1 MDFDIDG
8 LFNVHK
14 LQQSKNIKDQ
24 KRLVDLMGTLNSAD
38 GWQLCASVLTG
49 DSTIIP
55 KLGSLPEDQ
64 RSSIA
69 FLCCRVIEEFLK
81 SSSSVQTNEAQLFSA
96 FIWKWIGQLTEPNET
111 QYQKYMI
118 GKSSQLLCLAVLRYY
133 PKYWPTIFHEL
144 LALMSDRP
152 EKDVNPGSSV
162 SAPLLN
168 AIDVFLDT
176 LINLDP
182 CLVSRDVQ
190 LTVEELVRAN
200 EIKDYIRETSIT
212 ALMNFCYHLVHLL
225 YGPQLSHAGHLK
237 KILVTVGLM
246 ASWVDLNLVGN
257 AEWISLFSDLLRA
270 SLTECNA
277 GALVR
282 CGVYCHLLG
291 LVTKGM
297 TTTDK
302 INLITWVWDQLG
314 QLLLAD
320 PLVTQLFHS
329 NSTGP
334 SEPDDEALSSLRA
347 FGTLLDACGLQLIE
361 SYRSLYYVAT
371 DGESVN
377 GMIRQS
383 SDETRSIRASTL
395 NKIEEQLNLAL
406 HIFGHEDEQVSQ
418 AVVPFLRSYIALVKG
433 TGVSGPSAAFS
444 QPRRRS
450 RNRNSSTSMD
460 SPLPSSHTAVN
471 APVQSPG
478 LVELDQSRLFL
489 LKRLLFAV
497 VSKMKTLP
505 LQNTD
510 SSDQDDSFDYRHD
523 LRSLVGNLIQLD
535 ADLVLEIINQLI
547 KHAARLLSTANNSVD
562 IGIGGLSEI
571 DVALSLFYLFGESC
585 KAPKNDHFAPQF
597 CLRSAMVSVMDIL
610 CTDSFSHFPHWAL
623 QLQYFEIMARYE
635 RYFYVVPENLF
646 KIMVAFLDHRGLRS
660 PWRSVRVRCAYLIT
674 PLIKSHRK
682 TLVPYTE
689 QLLAQFA
696 DLLQLPSEPDPRV
709 TNSLTETQKVNG
721 HFTPTNSPESFLSI
735 TETSF
740 LYEAAAQLIAA
751 GGGVSVPGTPTPT
764 TGVGTVDNRSGHLFR
779 MLLRPVFLQYNNLVE
794 FYVSE
799 TDPKLSEARG
809 RLVKQAADL
818 ITTSELSLSIYFRRT
833 SRVFSQPKSIMTPSC
848 QTVLCEALQF
858 MLTALSRFPSE
869 AGAPGRSAACA
880 GVRAF
885 LHRMVACLGPA
896 APSEQT
902 GDSNNVSE
910 ILLTALTQAVP
921 QLVRPLRMDHT
932 ANGRMNGNMS
942 ANIADAEQ
950 RWHELRDVIPLVTQ
964 VIQRYKNRCTAFLA
978 ACLPGLFTAICNAL
992 TEPVPAD
999 HLALLEERKLLRRSH
1014 LQLLLCVCQSLPHA
1028 FFQLLGTADIHPLVS
1043 ILTQT
1048 EACIIADDPLG
1059 LRSGLLLF
1067 VQLIQSNAED
1077 TQFYEN
1083 FLLSQLVPFC
1093 VLAPTRPAFRLSDAQ
1108 FSLALNEIGS
1118 CLVSLAQKQ
1127 DGFCT
1132 YLQDVFLPGQ
1142 QLSDDLIRSYVGTLK
1157 THNVKDFQ
1165 IFLRNLYA
1173 AFR

>member
-329 NSTGP
+329 NSTGS

-585 KAPKNDHFAPQF
+585 K
-597 CLRSAMVSVMDIL
+597 
-610 CTDSFSHFPHWAL
+610 
-623 QLQYFEIMARYE
+623 
-635 RYFYVVPENLF
+635 
-646 KIMVAFLDHRGLRS
+646 VAFLDHRGLRS

-818 ITTSELSLSIYFRRT
+818 ITRT

-1127 DGFCT
+1127 HGFCT